1 MKTIYDI
8 QQFLK
13 NFGTFIYLGDRI
25 ADLDMMEDEVREL
38 YKAQCMET
46 KDFQSAILL
55 LKQEKQKLKEQQ

>member
-8 QQFLK
+8 QQYLK
-13 NFGTFIYLGDRI
+13 KFGTFIYLGDRI

-46 KDFQSAILL
+46 RDFQSAILL
-55 LKQEKQKLKEQQ
+55 LKQEKQKLMEQR

>member
-1 MKTIYDI
+1 MRTIYDI

-13 NFGTFIYLGDRI
+13 KFGTFIYLGDRM

-46 KDFQSAILL
+46 KDFQLAILL
-55 LKQEKQKLKEQQ
+55 LKQEKQKLGERQ